1 MENIRKMPI
10 PTIREI
16 EQAIPQCLTDGKEYH
31 RRDIINKLATNFKLT
46 PEELEET
53 LPSGRKRFLNRFGT
67 ALVYSHQA
75 GMVKSSRLGYWR
87 ITSQGV
93 EVLQEGTQ
101 PQLDL
106 GVEGLPPE
114 VSIEENYQRAK
125 EELAEQLLQQI
136 IENSPDF
143 FEELV
148 LDLLVEMGYGGSRA
162 DAEAVGRS
170 GDGGI
175 DGIIKEDRLGLDL
188 VYVQAKRFNKGS
200 VGAPQIASFA
210 GALAAKGAN
219 KGIFITT
226 SNFTKAAKAY
236 DAAGFQIVL
245 IDGDQLVQLMIDHN
259 VGVSTERTYEIKQI
273 DADYFEEEE

>member
-1 MENIRKMPI
+1 MPI

-16 EQAIPQCLTDGKEYH
+16 EQAIPQCLTDGEEYH

-136 IENSPDF
+136 MENSPTF
-143 FEELV
+143 FEKLV
-148 LDLLVEMGYGGSRA
+148 IDLLVRMGYGGSKE

-175 DGIIKEDRLGLDL
+175 DGIIKEDPLGLDVL
-188 VYVQAKRFNKGS
+188 YVQAKRWKEGN
-200 VGAPQIASFA
+200 VQEPDIARFA
-210 GALAAKGAN
+210 GALAARGAN

-226 SNFTKAAKAY
+226 SDFSRGARNYTSQCFN
-236 DAAGFQIVL
+236 IVL

-273 DADYFEEEE
+273 DADYFGEEE